1 MDLIEGLHHV
11 TACVD
16 GAQEDIDFYT
26 KVIGH
31 TLIKQT
37 VLLDGDRAIYHL
49 YYADPLGSPG
59 TVMTSFPFR
68 GRRYGRRGTGQIKA
82 TSYSVPSGALD
93 FWTARLARMDVPHG
107 EIAERFGR
115 RYLRFSH
122 PSEIEVEVL
131 EEPSDGRTPW
141 VAGDI
146 GTDEAVRGI
155 HSVTLTLRETADAA
169 DFLTEVGF
177 RRVGEDGAFT
187 RFEVGAGGPGRI
199 IDLLH
204 EPDVPAGTW
213 TYAGKTYN
221 HVAWNVPV
229 ETDQQVIKQHL
240 DGWGFIDMSEIKDR
254 NYFHS
259 SYVRMPG
266 GVLFELCTSVPESF
280 AKDESPDRLGRELLL
295 PPWKEDDRDGIL
307 AELEPISV
315 GASAG

>member
-1 MDLIEGLHHV
+1 MDRIEGIHHV

-37 VLLDGDRAIYHL
+37 VLLDGAAPIYHL
-49 YYADPLGSPG
+49 YYADRLGSPG

-68 GRRYGRRGTGQIKA
+68 GRRMGRRGTGQIGA
-82 TSYSVPSGALD
+82 TSYTVPPGSLG
-93 FWTARLARMDVPHG
+93 FWWHRLASLGVPHADV
-107 EIAERFGR
+107 AERFGR

-131 EEPSDGRTPW
+131 EDPSDARAPW
-141 VAGDI
+141 TTDDI
-146 GTDEAVRGI
+146 GADEAVRGI
-155 HSVTLTLRETADAA
+155 HSVTLRLRETSDAG

-177 RRVGEDGAFT
+177 RRVGEDGPFT
-187 RFEVGAGGPGRI
+187 RYEVGAGGAGRTV
-199 IDLLH
+199 DLLH

-213 TYAGKTYN
+213 TYAGQTYN

-229 ETDQQVIKQHL
+229 ESDQLAIKQHL

-280 AKDESPDRLGRELLL
+280 TKDEPADRLGRALQM
-295 PPWKEDDRDGIL
+295 PPWKAGERDRML

-315 GASAG
+315 